1 MTIYNVVL
9 NVSDEDDLDEPTAK
23 RVRAENGNSMNDT
36 GCGDISD
43 SSSVRSTRS
52 IRK

>member
-1 MTIYNVVL
+1 MKCFNVL
-9 NVSDEDDLDEPTAK
+9 DEDDLDEPTAK

-36 GCGDISD
+36 GCGDIGD
-43 SSSVRSTRS
+43 SSSVRSTRHSS